1 MAENYDVV
9 IVGGGIMGSCTAYN
23 LAGDPDF
30 DGTILVIE
38 RDPTYEFASTTHAT
52 GGVRQQFSTPENIWI
67 GLYGAEVIRNAGEL
81 LEVDG
86 DRPDVG
92 FRENGYL
99 LLAPEQGLA
108 DMKSNHA
115 IQTEHGATV
124 SHLDAA
130 ALKARFP
137 FISTDGIVGGFIG
150 EKNEGWYD
158 PYGLLQAFKRKAR
171 SQGAVFGD
179 EEAVDLVREGK
190 RITGVVLA
198 SGETVGAGCVVNC
211 GGARDAAKIAE
222 MAGVSL
228 PVEPRKRTAFVIR
241 TKVDVSSW
249 PLTIHPNGVWGRPE
263 GAGGFGYLTG
273 CRPEMADDGPSW
285 EFEPHHDFF
294 EETVWP
300 TLYHRFPE
308 FEELRLESSYA
319 CHYDYNTFDQNAI
332 LGLYPGVE
340 NFFISTGYSGHG
352 VMQGPACGRAMTEL
366 IVHGEYRTLD
376 LSRFGVER
384 ILEKRPIFEFGVY

>member
-9 IVGGGIMGSCTAYN
+9 IVGGGIMGSCTAWN
-23 LAGDPDF
+23 LAGSPDF

-67 GLYGAEVIRNAGEL
+67 GLYGAEVIRNAGDL

-86 DRPDVG
+86 DRPDLG

-99 LLAPEQGLA
+99 LLAPEHGLA
-108 DMKSNHA
+108 DMKANHA

-137 FISTDGIVGGFIG
+137 FISTDGIAGGFLG

-171 SQGAVFGD
+171 SLGAVFRD
-179 EEAVDLVREGK
+179 DEAVDLVREGN
-190 RITGVVLA
+190 RIAGVVLA

-211 GGARDAAKIAE
+211 GGARDAARIAE
-222 MAGVSL
+222 MAGVGL
-228 PVEPRKRTAFVIR
+228 PVEPRKRTAFVMR

-263 GAGGFGYLTG
+263 GGGGFGYLSG
-273 CRPEMADDGPSW
+273 CTPEDDTPSW

-294 EETVWP
+294 EETV
-300 TLYHRFPE
+300 
-308 FEELRLESSYA
+308 
-319 CHYDYNTFDQNAI
+319 
-332 LGLYPGVE
+332 
-340 NFFISTGYSGHG
+340 
-352 VMQGPACGRAMTEL
+352 
-366 IVHGEYRTLD
+366 
-376 LSRFGVER
+376 
-384 ILEKRPIFEFGVY
+384 